1 MSVQKDRSL
10 NRLTT
15 LNVRYLAQKLR
26 GNRNLGNDHHPFLCL
41 PTDHFQINTEYKQKR
56 KYISVKGYQKD
67 IEEMKMV
74 SSLLFASRSFPAKF
88 GLTKRLA
95 LKLRAKLKFLSNCQD
110 SEKNV
115 FSQS

>member
-41 PTDHFQINTEYKQKR
+41 PTDHFQINYRVQTKKKEYFGKR
-56 KYISVKGYQKD
+56 LPKGYRRDENGVKFVVCQQ
-67 IEEMKMV
+67 IV
-74 SSLLFASRSFPAKF
+74 SAQI
-88 GLTKRLA
+88 
-95 LKLRAKLKFLSNCQD
+95 RADKTSGRKTPR
-110 SEKNV
+110 
-115 FSQS
+115 

>member
-41 PTDHFQINTEYKQKR
+41 PTDRFQINYRVQTKKKVYFGKR
-56 KYISVKGYQKD
+56 LPKGYRIDENGVKFVVCQR
-67 IEEMKMV
+67 IV
-74 SSLLFASRSFPAKF
+74 SGQT

-95 LKLRAKLKFLSNCQD
+95 VKLGAKLKFLSNC
-110 SEKNV
+110 
-115 FSQS
+115 